1 MEPEYY
7 VCTGCA
13 LLCDDIELKTEDNVV
28 LGVNNACS
36 KGVARIK
43 GSSDPAKCLVEGKAA
58 EIDDGIKAAIQIL
71 GQARNPL
78 IFGLGNST
86 LEAQDRAIAIAQKL
100 NGYIDDTSSFCQG
113 PLIEAILDE
122 KVRTC
127 TLDEVRDHAD
137 VVFYW
142 GADPASS
149 HPRHLSMYSYF
160 PRGKERQ
167 RGWEEDRT
175 AVCIDV
181 RCSDT
186 GIVCGDGFYQIPPQ
200 KDTELIQALIQ
211 ALSGKVPKISFM
223 APKEVLKLASM
234 MKKAQFGVICVGL
247 GLLYSLDELDVLFE
261 LMDRLNEVSNF
272 HIIPMVGQYNM
283 RGFDQT
289 LHEQTGYINR
299 VHFDASGI
307 EHGPECSAVELLKEG
322 SVDAALV
329 IGSDP
334 LSSLPGTIAS
344 HLKTIPVITI
354 DPSVT
359 LTSKVAK
366 VCLPCSRGGVE
377 SGGRAVRMDGVEV
390 ELRTALSAAVLSD
403 VEILERILEGL

>member
-13 LLCDDIELKTEDNVV
+13 LLCDDIELKVEDNVV
-28 LGVNNACS
+28 TGVNNACS
-36 KGVARIK
+36 KGVARMK
-43 GSSDPAKCLVEGKAA
+43 GSADLAECLVEGEVAQIN
-58 EIDDGIKAAIQIL
+58 EGIDAAISIL
-71 GQARNPL
+71 GKSRNPL

-86 LEAQDRAIAIAQKL
+86 LEAQERAIGIAKKL

-127 TLDEVRDHAD
+127 TLDEVRDRAD
-137 VVFYW
+137 VVVYW

-186 GIVCGDGFYQIPPQ
+186 GIVCGNGFYQIPPQ
-200 KDTELIQALIQ
+200 KDAELIKALIS
-211 ALSGKVPKISFM
+211 ALSGKVPKVPFM
-223 APKEVLKLASM
+223 GPKEVLKLANI
-234 MKKAQFGVICVGL
+234 MKKAKFGVICVGL
-247 GLLYSLDELDVLFE
+247 GLLYSLEELDVLFE
-261 LMDRLNEVSNF
+261 LMDKLNEVSDF

-307 EHGPECSAVELLKEG
+307 EHGPGCSAVELLNAG

-334 LSSLPGTIAS
+334 LSSLPGAIAA
-344 HLKTIPVITI
+344 HLKKIPVITI

-359 LTSKVAK
+359 LTSKIAK
-366 VCLPCSRGGVE
+366 VCLPCARGGVE

-390 ELRTALSAAVLSD
+390 ELRPACSVAALSD
-403 VEILERILEGL
+403 VEILEMILEGL